1 MKKLFILVVIVVISN
16 FTYGQSCSPSACE
29 KKSCGP
35 EGTKQK
41 EAAVITSMRT
51 DVQTVLERMVKSPIS
66 FDRQIAAMKIE
77 TGQSDDESLL
87 FLSQAVTAI
96 RYELLNKIEPSKL
109 IAALK
114 EYKPTGYSTK
124 QQMVSSLRKEIQM
137 IASQAE
143 KL

>member
-1 MKKLFILVVIVVISN
+1 MKKLFILIVIASASHV
-16 FTYGQSCSPSACE
+16 TYGQSCTPSCE

-35 EGTKQK
+35 EGTKRE
-41 EAAVITSMRT
+41 EAAVISSMRT
-51 DVQTVLERMVKSPIS
+51 DVQTVLEKMAKSPIS

-77 TGQSDDESLL
+77 KGQSDDESLL

-96 RYELLNKIEPSKL
+96 RYELLNKIESSKL
-109 IAALK
+109 IAALR
-114 EYKPTGYSTK
+114 EYKPSGYSTK
-124 QQMVSSLRKEIQM
+124 QQMVMSLRKEIQM

>member
-1 MKKLFILVVIVVISN
+1 MKKLFILIVIASASH
-16 FTYGQSCSPSACE
+16 FTYGQSCTPSCE

-35 EGTKQK
+35 EGTKRE
-41 EAAVITSMRT
+41 EAAVISSMRT
-51 DVQTVLERMVKSPIS
+51 DVQTVLEKMAKSPIS

-77 TGQSDDESLL
+77 KGQSDDESLL

-96 RYELLNKIEPSKL
+96 RYELLNKIESSKL
-109 IAALK
+109 IAALR
-114 EYKPTGYSTK
+114 EYKPSSYSTK
-124 QQMVSSLRKEIQM
+124 QQMVMSLRKEIQM